1 MSSPKIYLI
10 DGSGLCY
17 RAFYALPHFT
27 TSQGQPTGAVL
38 GFTNILNKILRD
50 KPDYIACC
58 FDVSRETFRQKKY
71 KEYKSQRSAMPDE
84 LKQQM
89 ALIKEVV
96 SSYNIAI
103 AELEGYEADDL
114 LASLAQKARK
124 ESLEVLIV
132 SSDKDIL
139 QLVDEKIK
147 VFDPRKDKEG
157 MLHTIGQVRSAYGLE
172 PQQLPDFFALTGDAA
187 DNIPGVKGVGEKTAL
202 MLLEEFGNVENM
214 IKNASQIKS
223 EGLREEIQN
232 NTEAIRLSYDL
243 LKLRDE
249 LDVDFN
255 LDKLSRKEPDY
266 DRLWTLFKQLEFNS
280 LLKKL
285 PANVEKEV
293 KNKII
298 SKPLEDKITLKEKIL
313 GSARLEN
320 EFYFFLT
327 EPRFCV
333 QGLGEDTTRRIYL
346 SSGEDFYS
354 LAISDP
360 QLQIV
365 LEEPTIK
372 KISHNLKEAK
382 LSLLKNS
389 INLQGLYFD
398 TMLAAYLVDSSL
410 PEYGLPELA
419 FRYLEEKYPAHTF
432 GPEESLSL
440 LIRLKPILEEKLK
453 EYSQDKLFYEL
464 EMPLVEVMAS
474 MTLAG
479 VKIDTKALADLSK
492 DLERRLIDLRG
503 RIYALN
509 SGGEFNLNSPK
520 QLQDVLFGRLKL
532 PVIKRKKSGP
542 STDEEVLRK
551 LSRKHKLPL
560 LILEYRQ
567 LTKLKNTYV
576 DSLPALINSKTSRI
590 HATFDQAGTETGR
603 ISSHNPN
610 LQNIPARGDIAGLI
624 RRSFIAEKGNSLIC
638 ADYSQI
644 ELRVLAHF
652 SEDEAL
658 RTAFKNGLDIHR
670 HTASLIFQV
679 DQDALSQE
687 MRDTA
692 KRINFG
698 IVYGMSSFG
707 LAKDL
712 EIAPHEAQN
721 FIDSYFLRYP
731 GVKDFIEKQIKQVR
745 ISGYVQ
751 TLLGR
756 RRYLPGIGSSNN
768 ALMSFA
774 ERQAVNSPIQG
785 SAADLIKLAM
795 VDLCR
800 ALKEKKLES
809 KLIMQIHDELVF
821 EVIND
826 EAPALINLLR
836 DKMENVYPLAVPIK
850 VNIKKGI
857 NWLEMEPCN

>member
-38 GFTNILNKILRD
+38 GFTNILGKILRD

-84 LKQQM
+84 LKSQM

-103 AELEGYEADDL
+103 SELEGYEADDL
-114 LASLAQKARK
+114 LASLAQKAREK
-124 ESLEVLIV
+124 SFEVFIV

-157 MLHTIGQVRSAYGLE
+157 LLYTVGQLRREYGLE
-172 PQQLPDFFALTGDAA
+172 PKQLPDFFALTGDAV

-202 MLLEEFGNVENM
+202 RLLEEFGSVENM

-223 EGLREEIQN
+223 EGLRQAIQN
-232 NTEAIRLSYDL
+232 NIEAIRLSYDL

-249 LDVDFN
+249 LEIDFD

-266 DRLWTLFKQLEFNS
+266 DRLFSLFKQLEFKN

-285 PANVEKEV
+285 PVNVEKEV
-293 KNKII
+293 KNKPIP
-298 SKPLEDKITLKEKIL
+298 SPLEDNITLKEKVL
-313 GSARLEN
+313 SLAGAEN
-320 EFYFFLT
+320 EFYFFLA
-327 EPRFCV
+327 
-333 QGLGEDTTRRIYL
+333 EDTTRRIYL
-346 SSGEDFYS
+346 SSGGDFYS
-354 LAISDP
+354 LAASDAR
-360 QLQIV
+360 LQTV
-365 LEEPTIK
+365 LQEPTIK
-372 KISHNLKEAK
+372 KISHNLKEIK
-382 LSLLKNS
+382 LSLLKNGL
-389 INLQGLYFD
+389 NLQGLYFD

-419 FRYLEEKYPAHTF
+419 FRYLEEKYPAHALA
-432 GPEESLSL
+432 PEESLGI
-440 LIRLKPILEEKLK
+440 LIRLVPILKEKLK
-453 EYSQDKLFYEL
+453 ERSQNKLFYEL

-474 MTLAG
+474 MTLSG
-479 VKIDTKALADLSK
+479 VKIDTKALAELSK
-492 DLERRLIDLRG
+492 DLERRLIDLRSG
-503 RIYALN
+503 IYTMN

-532 PVIKRKKSGP
+532 PVIKRTKTGP

-567 LTKLKNTYV
+567 LNKLKNTYV
-576 DSLPALINSKTSRI
+576 DSLPALISSQTNRI
-590 HATFDQAGTETGR
+590 HAAFDQAGTETGR

-610 LQNIPARGDIAGLI
+610 LQNIPAKGDIAGLI
-624 RRSFIAEKGNSLIC
+624 RRSFIAEKGNSLIS

-652 SEDEAL
+652 SEDQAL
-658 RTAFKNGLDIHR
+658 VAAFKNGLDIHR

-679 DQDALSQE
+679 AEDAVSPE

-707 LAKDL
+707 LARDL
-712 EIAPHEAQN
+712 EIAPLEAQN

-768 ALMSFA
+768 ALASFA

-795 VDLCR
+795 VDVFR
-800 ALKEKKLES
+800 ALKEKKLQS

-826 EAPALINLLR
+826 EAPAMINLLR

-857 NWLEMEPCN
+857 NWLEMEPVI

>member
-1 MSSPKIYLI
+1 MSNPKFYLI

-17 RAFYALPHFT
+17 RAFYALPHFS

-71 KEYKSQRSAMPDE
+71 KEYKSHRAAMPDE

-114 LASLAQKARK
+114 LASLAKKAREK
-124 ESLEVLIV
+124 SFEVFIV

-147 VFDPRKDKEG
+147 VFDPKKAQEG
-157 MLHTIGQVRSAYGLE
+157 LLYDRDQLRRIYGLE
-172 PQQLPDFFALTGDAA
+172 PHQLIDFFSLTGDAS

-202 MLLEEFGNVENM
+202 SLLKEFGSIENM
-214 IKNASQIKS
+214 IKNAARIKS
-223 EGLREEIQN
+223 EGLREAIQN
-232 NTEAIRLSYDL
+232 NIDAIRLNYDL

-249 LDVDFN
+249 LNIDFD
-255 LDKLSRKEPDY
+255 LDKLSHKEPDY
-266 DRLWTLFKQLEFNS
+266 DRLWTLFKRLEFNS

-285 PANVEKEV
+285 PANLEKEV
-293 KNKII
+293 KNKLI
-298 SKPLEDKITLKEKIL
+298 SSLLEDNLTLKEKVL
-313 GSARLEN
+313 RSVGLEN
-320 EFYFFLT
+320 KLYFFLA
-327 EPRFCV
+327 
-333 QGLGEDTTRRIYL
+333 EDTTPRIYL
-346 SSGEDFYS
+346 SSGGDFYS
-354 LAISDP
+354 LAISDAY
-360 QLQIV
+360 LQTV

-372 KISHNLKEAK
+372 KISHNLKETK

-419 FRYLEEKYPAHTF
+419 FRYLEEKYPAHTL
-432 GPEESLSL
+432 GPEESLGM
-440 LIRLKPILEEKLK
+440 LIRLEPILEEKLK
-453 EYSQDKLFYEL
+453 EHSQNKLFYEL

-479 VKIDTKALADLSK
+479 VKIDIKALADLSK
-492 DLERRLIDLRG
+492 DLERRLIDLRS
-503 RIYALN
+503 RIYILN

-532 PVIKRKKSGP
+532 PVIKRTKTGP

-551 LSRKHKLPL
+551 LSREHKLPL

-576 DSLPALINSKTSRI
+576 DSLPALINSKTNRI

-603 ISSHNPN
+603 ISSNNPN
-610 LQNIPARGDIAGLI
+610 LQNIPVRGDIAGLI
-624 RRSFIAEKGNSLIC
+624 RRSFIAEKGNFLIC

-652 SEDEAL
+652 SEDKAL
-658 RTAFKNGLDIHR
+658 CNAFKNGLDIHR

-679 DQDALSQE
+679 DEDALSQE

-712 EIAPHEAQN
+712 EIAQVEAQN

-756 RRYLPGIGSSNN
+756 RRYLPGIGSKNN

-795 VDLCR
+795 VDVCR
-800 ALKEKKLES
+800 ALKEKKLQS

-826 EAPALINLLR
+826 EAPAMINLLR

-857 NWLEMEPCN
+857 NWLEMEPLK

>member
-157 MLHTIGQVRSAYGLE
+157 MLHTIGQVRSVYGLE

-187 DNIPGVKGVGEKTAL
+187 DNIPGAKGVGEKTAL

-249 LDVDFN
+249 LNVDFN

-298 SKPLEDKITLKEKIL
+298 SKPLEDRITLKEKIL

-360 QLQIV
+360 QLQTV

-419 FRYLEEKYPAHTF
+419 FRYLEEKYPAHALA
-432 GPEESLSL
+432 PEESLGI
-440 LIRLKPILEEKLK
+440 LIRLVPILKEKLK
-453 EYSQDKLFYEL
+453 ERSQNKLFYEL

-474 MTLAG
+474 MTLSG
-479 VKIDTKALADLSK
+479 VKIDTKALAELSK
-492 DLERRLIDLRG
+492 DLERRLIDLRSG
-503 RIYALN
+503 IYTMN

-532 PVIKRKKSGP
+532 PVIKRTKTGP

-567 LTKLKNTYV
+567 LNKLKNTYV
-576 DSLPALINSKTSRI
+576 DSLPALISSQTNRI
-590 HATFDQAGTETGR
+590 HAAFDQAGTETGR

-610 LQNIPARGDIAGLI
+610 LQNIPAKGDIAGLI
-624 RRSFIAEKGNSLIC
+624 RRSFIAEKGNSLIS

-652 SEDEAL
+652 SEDQAL
-658 RTAFKNGLDIHR
+658 VAAFKNGLDIHR

-679 DQDALSQE
+679 AEDAVSPE

-707 LAKDL
+707 LARDL
-712 EIAPHEAQN
+712 EIAPLEAQN

-826 EAPALINLLR
+826 EAPAMINLLR

>member
-1 MSSPKIYLI
+1 MSDPRFYLI

-17 RAFYALPHFT
+17 RAFYALPHFS

-71 KEYKSQRSAMPDE
+71 KEYKGHRAAMPDE

-89 ALIKEVV
+89 ALIKEVA
-96 SSYNIAI
+96 SAYNIAI

-114 LASLAQKARK
+114 LASFARKAREK
-124 ESLEVLIV
+124 SFEVFIV
-132 SSDKDIL
+132 SLDKDIL

-157 MLHTIGQVRSAYGLE
+157 MLYTIGQVRSVYGLE
-172 PQQLPDFFALTGDAA
+172 PQQMPDFFALTGDAA
-187 DNIPGVKGVGEKTAL
+187 DNIPGVKGVGEKTART
-202 MLLEEFGNVENM
+202 LLEEFGNVENM
-214 IKNASQIKS
+214 IKNASKIKS
-223 EGLREEIQN
+223 EGLREAIQN
-232 NTEAIRLSYDL
+232 NIDAIRLSYDL

-249 LDVDFN
+249 LEIDFD

-285 PANVEKEV
+285 PANVKQEV
-293 KNKII
+293 KNKPIL
-298 SKPLEDKITLKEKIL
+298 SPLEDNITLKEEAL
-313 GSARLEN
+313 RSFGLEN
-320 EFYFFLT
+320 EFYFFLS
-327 EPRFCV
+327 
-333 QGLGEDTTRRIYL
+333 EDTTPRVHL
-346 SSGEDFYS
+346 SFGGDFYS
-354 LAISDP
+354 LAISDGY
-360 QLQIV
+360 LQTV

-382 LSLLKNS
+382 LALLKNS

-398 TMLAAYLVDSSL
+398 TMLAAYLLDSSL

-419 FRYLEEKYPAHTF
+419 FRYLEEKYPADNLSA
-432 GPEESLSL
+432 EESLSL
-440 LIRLKPILEEKLK
+440 LIRLEPILKEKLK
-453 EYSQDKLFYEL
+453 ERSQSKLFYEL

-492 DLERRLIDLRG
+492 DLERRLIDLRS
-503 RIYALN
+503 RIYTLN

-520 QLQDVLFGRLKL
+520 QLRDVLFGRLKL
-532 PVIKRKKSGP
+532 PVIKRAKSGP

-551 LSRKHKLPL
+551 LSREHKLPL
-560 LILEYRQ
+560 LILEYRH

-576 DSLPALINSKTSRI
+576 DSLPALINSKTNRI

-658 RTAFKNGLDIHR
+658 RAAFKNGLDIHR

-679 DQDALSQE
+679 DEDAVSQE

-707 LAKDL
+707 LARDL
-712 EIAPHEAQN
+712 EIAPPEAQN

-756 RRYLPGIGSSNN
+756 RRYLPGIGSPNN

-795 VDLCR
+795 IDLCR
-800 ALKEKKLES
+800 VLKEKKLRS
-809 KLIMQIHDELVF
+809 QLIMQIHDELVF

-826 EAPALINLLR
+826 EAPAMINLLR

>member
-1 MSSPKIYLI
+1 M
-10 DGSGLCY
+10 
-17 RAFYALPHFT
+17 
-27 TSQGQPTGAVL
+27 
-38 GFTNILNKILRD
+38 GFINILNKILRD

-71 KEYKSQRSAMPDE
+71 KEYKSHRAAMPDE

-114 LASLAQKARK
+114 LASFAQKAK
-124 ESLEVLIV
+124 QKSFEVFIV

-157 MLHTIGQVRSAYGLE
+157 MLYTAGQLRREYGLE

-187 DNIPGVKGVGEKTAL
+187 DNIPGVKGVGEKTART
-202 MLLEEFGNVENM
+202 LLEEFGSVENM
-214 IKNASQIKS
+214 IKNASKIKS
-223 EGLREEIQN
+223 EGLREAIQN
-232 NTEAIRLSYDL
+232 NTDAIRLSYDL

-249 LDVDFN
+249 LDIDFD

-285 PANVEKEV
+285 PADVKKEA
-293 KNKII
+293 KFKIT
-298 SKPLEDKITLKEKIL
+298 SSPLEDSITLKEKVL
-313 GSARLEN
+313 SSARAEN
-320 EFYFFLT
+320 EFYFFLA
-327 EPRFCV
+327 
-333 QGLGEDTTRRIYL
+333 EDTTPRIYL
-346 SSGEDFYS
+346 SSGGDFYS
-354 LAISDP
+354 LAISDA
-360 QLQIV
+360 QLQTV
-365 LEEPTIK
+365 LEEPAIK
-372 KISHNLKEAK
+372 KISHNLKETK
-382 LSLLKNS
+382 LSLLKNGL
-389 INLQGLYFD
+389 NLQGLYFD

-419 FRYLEEKYPAHTF
+419 FRYLEEKYPAQT
-432 GPEESLSL
+432 PAAEESLGI
-440 LIRLKPILEEKLK
+440 LIRLVPILKEKLK
-453 EYSQDKLFYEL
+453 EHSQNKLFYEL

-492 DLERRLIDLRG
+492 DLERRLIDLRS
-503 RIYALN
+503 RIYTLN

-520 QLQDVLFGRLKL
+520 QLQDVLFGRLGL
-532 PVIKRKKSGP
+532 PVIKRTKTGP

-551 LSRKHKLPL
+551 LSREHKLPL

-576 DSLPALINSKTSRI
+576 DSLPALINPKTNRI

-603 ISSHNPN
+603 ISSNNPN
-610 LQNIPARGDIAGLI
+610 LQNIPAKGDIAGLI

-652 SEDEAL
+652 SGDEAL
-658 RTAFKNGLDIHR
+658 RTAFKNDLDIHR

-679 DQDALSQE
+679 DEDALSQE

-712 EIAPHEAQN
+712 EIAPLEAQN

-731 GVKDFIEKQIKQVR
+731 GVKDFIGKQIKQVR

-756 RRYLPGIGSSNN
+756 RRYLPGIGSKNN

-795 VDLCR
+795 VDLYR
-800 ALKEKKLES
+800 ALKEKKLQS

-826 EAPALINLLR
+826 EAPAMINLLR
-836 DKMENVYPLAVPIK
+836 DKMENVYPLSVPIK

-857 NWLEMEPCN
+857 NWLEMEPVI

>member
-1 MSSPKIYLI
+1 MSNPKFYLI

-17 RAFYALPHFT
+17 RAFYALPHFS

-71 KEYKSQRSAMPDE
+71 KEYKSHRAAMPDE

-114 LASLAQKARK
+114 LASLAKKAREK
-124 ESLEVLIV
+124 SFEVFIV

-147 VFDPRKDKEG
+147 VFDPKKAQEG
-157 MLHTIGQVRSAYGLE
+157 LLYDRDQLRRIYDLE
-172 PQQLPDFFALTGDAA
+172 PHQLLDFFSLTGDAS

-202 MLLEEFGNVENM
+202 SLLKEFGSVENM
-214 IKNASQIKS
+214 IKNAARIKS
-223 EGLREEIQN
+223 EGLREAIQN
-232 NTEAIRLSYDL
+232 NIEAIRLNYDL

-249 LDVDFN
+249 LNIAFD
-255 LDKLSRKEPDY
+255 LDKLSHKEPDY

-285 PANVEKEV
+285 PAHLEKEV

-298 SKPLEDKITLKEKIL
+298 SSPLEDNITLKEKVL
-313 GSARLEN
+313 RSVGLEN
-320 EFYFFLT
+320 KFYFFLA
-327 EPRFCV
+327 
-333 QGLGEDTTRRIYL
+333 EDTTPRIYL
-346 SSGEDFYS
+346 SSGGDFYS
-354 LAISDP
+354 LAISDAY
-360 QLQIV
+360 LQTV

-372 KISHNLKEAK
+372 KISHNLKETK

-419 FRYLEEKYPAHTF
+419 FRYLEEKYPAHTP
-432 GPEESLSL
+432 GPEESLGM
-440 LIRLKPILEEKLK
+440 LIRLEPILEEKLK
-453 EYSQDKLFYEL
+453 EHSQNKLFYEL

-479 VKIDTKALADLSK
+479 VKIDIKALADLSK
-492 DLERRLIDLRG
+492 DLERRLIDLRS
-503 RIYALN
+503 RIYILN

-532 PVIKRKKSGP
+532 PVIKRTKTGP

-551 LSRKHKLPL
+551 LSREHKLPL

-576 DSLPALINSKTSRI
+576 DSLPALINSKTNRI

-603 ISSHNPN
+603 ISSNNPN

-679 DQDALSQE
+679 DEDALSQE

-712 EIAPHEAQN
+712 EITQVEAQN

-756 RRYLPGIGSSNN
+756 RRYLPGIGSKNN

-795 VDLCR
+795 IDVCR
-800 ALKEKKLES
+800 ALKEKKLRS

-826 EAPALINLLR
+826 EAPAMINLLR

-857 NWLEMEPCN
+857 NWLEMEPVSF

>member
-1 MSSPKIYLI
+1 M
-10 DGSGLCY
+10 
-17 RAFYALPHFT
+17 
-27 TSQGQPTGAVL
+27 
-38 GFTNILNKILRD
+38 GFINILNKILRD

-96 SSYNIAI
+96 SAYNIAI
-103 AELEGYEADDL
+103 SELEGYEADDL
-114 LASLAQKARK
+114 LASFAQKAREK
-124 ESLEVLIV
+124 SFDVFII

-147 VFDPRKDKEG
+147 VFDPRKDKKG
-157 MLHTIGQVRSAYGLE
+157 MLYTIGQVKSAYGLE
-172 PQQLPDFFALTGDAA
+172 PQQMPDFFALTGDAA
-187 DNIPGVKGVGEKTAL
+187 DNIPGVKGVGEKTART
-202 MLLEEFGNVENM
+202 LLEEFGSVENM
-214 IKNASQIKS
+214 IMNASRIKS
-223 EGLREEIQN
+223 EGLREAIQN
-232 NTEAIRLSYDL
+232 NIDAIRLNYDL

-249 LDVDFN
+249 LEIDFD

-285 PANVEKEV
+285 PANLEKEV
-293 KNKII
+293 KNKLTL
-298 SKPLEDKITLKEKIL
+298 SPLEDNITLKEKVL
-313 GSARLEN
+313 KSVGLEN
-320 EFYFFLT
+320 KFYFFLS
-327 EPRFCV
+327 
-333 QGLGEDTTRRIYL
+333 EDTTRRIYL
-346 SSGEDFYS
+346 SSEGDFYS
-354 LAISDP
+354 LAISDA
-360 QLQIV
+360 QLQTA
-365 LEEPTIK
+365 LEEPAIK
-372 KISHNLKEAK
+372 KISHNLKETK
-382 LSLLKNS
+382 LALLKNS

-419 FRYLEEKYPAHTF
+419 FRYLAEKYPAHTLA
-432 GPEESLSL
+432 PEESLSL
-440 LIRLKPILEEKLK
+440 LIRLVPILKEKLK
-453 EYSQDKLFYEL
+453 EHSQNKLFYEL

-492 DLERRLIDLRG
+492 DLERRLIDLRS
-503 RIYALN
+503 RIYTLN

-532 PVIKRKKSGP
+532 PVIKRTKTGP

-551 LSRKHKLPL
+551 LSGKHKLPL

-576 DSLPALINSKTSRI
+576 DSLPALINSQTNRI

-603 ISSHNPN
+603 ISSNNPN

-679 DQDALSQE
+679 DEDAVSQE

-712 EIAPHEAQN
+712 EIAPQAAQN

-731 GVKDFIEKQIKQVR
+731 GVKYFIEKQIKQVR

-785 SAADLIKLAM
+785 SAADMIKLAM
-795 VDLCR
+795 VNLSL
-800 ALKEKKLES
+800 ALKEKKLKS

-826 EAPALINLLR
+826 EAPLMINLLR

>member
-1 MSSPKIYLI
+1 MSIQKIYLI
-10 DGSGLCY
+10 DCSGLCY

-27 TSQGQPTGAVL
+27 TSHGQPTGAVL
-38 GFTNILNKILRD
+38 GFTNILNKILKD
-50 KPDYIACC
+50 NPDYIACC

-84 LKQQM
+84 LKSQM

-96 SSYNIAI
+96 CAYNIVI
-103 AELEGYEADDL
+103 AELDGYEADDL
-114 LASLAQKARK
+114 LASFAKKAK
-124 ESLEVLIV
+124 ENSFEVFIV

-157 MLHTIGQVRSAYGLE
+157 LLYTTGQVRRAYGLE

-187 DNIPGVKGVGEKTAL
+187 DNIPGVKGVGEKTART
-202 MLLEEFGNVENM
+202 LLEEFGSVENM
-214 IKNASQIKS
+214 IKNISQIKS
-223 EGLREEIQN
+223 EGLRQAIQN
-232 NTEAIRLSYDL
+232 NTDVIRLNYDL

-249 LDVDFN
+249 LGIDFD
-255 LDKLSRKEPDY
+255 LDKLSRKEPDH

-285 PANVEKEV
+285 PVNVKKEV
-293 KNKII
+293 KNKI
-298 SKPLEDKITLKEKIL
+298 SASPLEDNITLKEKVL
-313 GSARLEN
+313 SSVGPEN
-320 EFYFFLT
+320 EFYFFL
-327 EPRFCV
+327 
-333 QGLGEDTTRRIYL
+333 GEDTTGRIYL
-346 SSGEDFYS
+346 SLGGDFYS
-354 LAISDP
+354 LAASDA
-360 QLQIV
+360 QLQTT
-365 LEEPTIK
+365 LQEPAIK
-372 KISHNLKEAK
+372 KISQNLKEVK
-382 LSLLKNS
+382 LSLLKDG

-419 FRYLEEKYPAHTF
+419 FRYLEEKYPAHTL
-432 GPEESLSL
+432 GPEESLGI
-440 LIRLKPILEEKLK
+440 LIRLEPILKEKLK
-453 EYSQDKLFYEL
+453 EYGQGKLFYEL

-479 VKIDTKALADLSK
+479 VKIDTKALTGLSS

-532 PVIKRKKSGP
+532 PVIKRNKTGP

-551 LSRKHKLPL
+551 LSREHKLPL

-567 LTKLKNTYV
+567 LSKLKNTYV
-576 DSLPALINSKTSRI
+576 DSLPALINSQTNRI

-610 LQNIPARGDIAGLI
+610 LQNIPAKGDIAGLI
-624 RRSFIAEKGNSLIC
+624 RRSFIAEKGNSLIS

-658 RTAFKNGLDIHR
+658 ATAFKNGLDIHR

-679 DQDALSQE
+679 AEDAVSLE

-707 LAKDL
+707 LARDL
-712 EIAPHEAQN
+712 EIAPLEAQN

-756 RRYLPGIGSSNN
+756 RRYLPGIGSKNN

-795 VDLCR
+795 VDLYR
-800 ALKEKKLES
+800 ALKEKKLRS

-826 EAPALINLLR
+826 EAPAMINLLR
-836 DKMENVYPLAVPIK
+836 DKMENVYPLSVPIK

-857 NWLEMEPCN
+857 NWLEMEPVK